1 MRYLHSKRE
10 PATLQHFALTQAL
23 DDPDSQDINEPD
35 ENSNMDVSAQEVSH
49 LEICPPPSLAFSP
62 SSQVLAFP
70 ETQEV
75 EESDAALAR
84 SMALGLRSKRSPP
97 EK

>member
-1 MRYLHSKRE
+1 MRYLLSNRE
-10 PATLQHFALTQAL
+10 PATLQHVTLTQAL
-23 DDPDSQDINEPD
+23 NDPDSQDINEPD
-35 ENSNMDVSAQEVSH
+35 ENSNMDVSVQEVSPW
-49 LEICPPPSLAFSP
+49 EFCPAPSLAFSS

-84 SMALGLRSKRSPP
+84 SMALGLRSKRTSST
-97 EK
+97 